1 MKSLVEGMRSSAV
14 TDRDGAITG
23 MGLCVSFQLIEG
35 SREQSGPISIIF
47 TK

>member
-1 MKSLVEGMRSSAV
+1 VKSLVEGMRSSAV

-23 MGLCVSFQLIEG
+23 IGLYVSFQLIEG
-35 SREQSGPISIIF
+35 SSEQSGHTSIIY